1 MSAAGRLAARAE
13 YLWLTAAA
21 EFTRRRDAQ
30 YEDAKARGVP
40 RGCRDGEFPD
50 AELGMELVT
59 SQNAA
64 RDTMDMATTWKPG
77 CPAPALPWPPG

>member
-1 MSAAGRLAARAE
+1 M
-13 YLWLTAAA
+13 
-21 EFTRRRDAQ
+21 
-30 YEDAKARGVP
+30 P

-64 RDTMDMATTWKPG
+64 RDTMDLAGDLETRLPRTRAALAAGVIDAVPG
-77 CPAPALPWPPG
+77 PADLAAHPAPDRRRRRPRR